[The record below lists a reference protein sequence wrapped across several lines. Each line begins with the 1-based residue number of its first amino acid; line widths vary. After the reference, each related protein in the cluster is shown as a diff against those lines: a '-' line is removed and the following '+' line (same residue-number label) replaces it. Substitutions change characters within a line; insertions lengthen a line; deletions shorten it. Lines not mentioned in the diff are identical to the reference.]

1 MSGSVPGDGE
11 LHQLVQR
18 LRRAAH
24 DVEGAGRRLEHLA
37 TNAVWHST
45 AADAFRGLV
54 AARRQEAVA
63 VAASLD
69 RAAALL
75 VAHTAEA
82 AARRT
87 ALAAVP
93 GRAGEAALDYARD
106 LERLAR
112 RTVQGAP
119 WR

>member
-24 DVEGAGRRLEHLA
+24 DVEDAGRRLEYLA
-37 TNAVWHST
+37 TNAVWHSV

-54 AARRQEAVA
+54 AARRQEAVG

-69 RAAALL
+69 RAAALVSAHAVE
-75 VAHTAEA
+75 VAT
-82 AARRT
+82 RRS
-87 ALAAVP
+87 ALAALP
-93 GRAGEAALDYARD
+93 ARAGEAALDYARD

-112 RTVQGAP
+112 RTVDGGP